1 MTDAARPNVR
11 PDAPRGATVLL
22 ADDDRS
28 IRTVLSQALN
38 RIGCRVRAT
47 GSASALWRMV
57 EDGEGD
63 VVVTD
68 VHMPDGDAL
77 DLLPAI
83 RKKRPDL
90 PVIVMS
96 AQNTVLTAIRAAEVG
111 AYEYIPKP
119 FDLKELLDLVQNALR
134 GQARG
139 ADAATGADPGEV
151 REENLPLIGR
161 SPAMQDVYRVMAR
174 LMNTDL
180 TVMISGESGT
190 GKELVARALHNF
202 GKRSSGPFV
211 AINMAAIPRELIE
224 SELFGHEK
232 GAFTGATERGVG
244 KFEQAQGG
252 TLFLDEIGDMP
263 SEAQTRLLRV
273 LQEGE
278 FTAVGGRAPRRADVR
293 IVAATHQDL
302 RSLINVGRFRED
314 LYYRLNVVPI
324 RLPPLRERIDDIVDL
339 ARNFL
344 RLAEREGLPRKTLSS
359 DGIARLKELSWPG
372 NVRELEN
379 LMRRLAALC
388 PDEQIPAEVIDQ
400 ELTTR
405 SSSTSLIGDPGETGR
420 TLGMAVEL
428 HLKRYFN
435 MHGDGLPPPGL
446 HERVLREVELPLI
459 ALTLSAT
466 RGNQLKAAELLGIN
480 RNTLRKRIREL
491 DIPVTRGK
499 KLM

>member
-1 MTDAARPNVR
+1 MSA
-11 PDAPRGATVLL
+11 GATVLL
-22 ADDDRS
+22 ADDDRA
-28 IRTVLSQALN
+28 IRMVLSQALN

-47 GSASALWRMV
+47 GSVSALWRMV
-57 EDGEGD
+57 EEGEGD
-63 VVVTD
+63 IVVTD

-83 RKKRPDL
+83 RKKRPEL

-111 AYEYIPKP
+111 AYEYLPKP
-119 FDLKELLDLVQNALR
+119 FDLQELLGSVQKALKD
-134 GQARG
+134 QARQEEEP
-139 ADAATGADPGEV
+139 AAAPEA

-161 SPAMQDVYRVMAR
+161 SPAMQEVYRVMAR
-174 LMNTDL
+174 LMHTDL
-180 TVMISGESGT
+180 TVMISGASGT

-202 GKRSSGPFV
+202 GKRSRGPFV

-263 SEAQTRLLRV
+263 AEAQTRLLRV

-278 FTAVGGRAPRRADVR
+278 YTTVGGRSPRRADVR
-293 IVAATHQDL
+293 IIAATHQNL
-302 RSLINVGRFRED
+302 RALINVGRFRED

-324 RLPPLRERIDDIVDL
+324 RLPPLAERIDDVPDL
-339 ARNFL
+339 ARAFL
-344 RLAEREGLPRKTLSS
+344 RRAEQEGLPRKSLSTE
-359 DGIARLKELSWPG
+359 GIQRLKEHSWPG

-388 PDEQIPAEVIDQ
+388 PDEQIPAETISA
-400 ELTTR
+400 ELQAVA
-405 SSSTSLIGDPGETGR
+405 GEGRGELDATESGR
-420 TLGMAVEL
+420 TLGAAVEM
-428 HLKRYFN
+428 HLRRYFH
-435 MHGDGLPPPGL
+435 MHGESLPPPGL
-446 HERVLREVELPLI
+446 HDRVLREVELPLI

>member
-1 MTDAARPNVR
+1 MNEAG
-11 PDAPRGATVLL
+11 APGATVLL

-28 IRTVLSQALN
+28 IRTVLLQALG
-38 RIGCRVRAT
+38 RAGCRVRAT
-47 GSASALWRMV
+47 GSASELWRMV
-57 EDGEGD
+57 EEGEGD
-63 VVVTD
+63 LVLTD

-83 RKKRPDL
+83 RKRRPDL

-96 AQNTVLTAIRAAEVG
+96 AQSTVLTAIRAAEVG
-111 AYEYIPKP
+111 AYEYLPKP
-119 FDLKELLDLVQNALR
+119 FDLEELLDFVERALKR
-134 GQARG
+134 QAKG
-139 ADAATGADPGEV
+139 KQDPAPPGEP
-151 REENLPLIGR
+151 RDENLPLIGR
-161 SPAMQDVYRVMAR
+161 SPAMQEVYRVVAR
-174 LMNTDL
+174 LMHTDL
-180 TVMISGESGT
+180 TVMIAGESGT

-202 GKRSSGPFV
+202 GKRARAPFV

-244 KFEQAQGG
+244 RFEEAQGG

-263 SEAQTRLLRV
+263 PEAQTRLLRV

-278 FTAVGGRAPRRADVR
+278 YTTVGGRTTRRADVR

-302 RSLINVGRFRED
+302 RQLINVGRFRED
-314 LYYRLNVVPI
+314 LYYRLNVVPV
-324 RLPPLRERIDDIVDL
+324 RLPPLRERLDDIADL
-339 ARNFL
+339 TRHFL
-344 RLAEREGLPRKTLSS
+344 RQAEKEGLPRKTLAPE
-359 DGIARLKELSWPG
+359 GIARLKEHTWPG

-379 LMRRLAALC
+379 LVRRLAVLC
-388 PDEQIPAEVIDQ
+388 PDDQITAEVIDQ
-400 ELTTR
+400 ELAVG
-405 SSSTSLIGDPGETGR
+405 SGGDAAGLESTEAGR
-420 TLGMAVEL
+420 TLGAAVEL
-428 HLKRYFN
+428 HLKRYFR
-435 MHGDGLPPPGL
+435 MHGDSLPPPGL

-459 ALTLSAT
+459 ALTLSAV
-466 RGNQLKAAELLGIN
+466 RGNQVKAAELLGIN